1 MVHIDD
7 FLLLGNTQ
15 VVLGILS
22 SCLVY
27 QLFFS
32 HLNNSFFLK
41 KKISFGE
48 FQLENFVGM
57 WNSMGLGSWESIQ
70 GPLVGCQG

>member
-1 MVHIDD
+1 MGFENFVMHFKNESLFQNMVHIDD

-32 HLNNSFFLK
+32 HLNNSFFK
-41 KKISFGE
+41 KKKSLLVSF
-48 FQLENFVGM
+48 
-57 WNSMGLGSWESIQ
+57 NSKIL
-70 GPLVGCQG
+70 